1 MLVVHT
7 HGQNNPSLYFKRE
20 FFFWRPIFICKTI
33 GNCFFFL
40 LTNLAMES
48 GITDEKKADSMF
60 LSVKALVK
68 KLLINYESYTD
79 GILSSVK
86 L

>member
-1 MLVVHT
+1 M
-7 HGQNNPSLYFKRE
+7 
-20 FFFWRPIFICKTI
+20 
-33 GNCFFFL
+33 
-40 LTNLAMES
+40 NLAMES